1 MSVLPQPKKRKST
14 SSSAAPLAPPPPS
27 KRPSVGAS
35 LFKPHSL
42 KKNKM
47 EPVEEESNDNI
58 TSFLFLEDDDDEE
71 DKLSL
76 PTDYSTNISSDQSIS
91 TSSLSPYANIHQSVT
106 YPSASSLPPPTGSDA
121 VHNISQ
127 DPGPDDNLPL
137 DDDIVSIICTHIFN
151 FIFINFRF
159 VDWQER
165 GVVRD

>member
-14 SSSAAPLAPPPPS
+14 SSSAAPSAPPPPS

-58 TSFLFLEDDDDEE
+58 TSFLFLEDDDEE

-106 YPSASSLPPPTGSDA
+106 YPSASSLPPPPAPPPTGSDA

-137 DDDIVSIICTHIFN
+137 DDDIVSIMCTHILKFY
-151 FIFINFRF
+151 FY
-159 VDWQER
+159 
-165 GVVRD
+165 

>member
-14 SSSAAPLAPPPPS
+14 SSSAAPSAPPPPS

-47 EPVEEESNDNI
+47 EPVEEESDDNI
-58 TSFLFLEDDDDEE
+58 TSFLFLEDDDEEE

-106 YPSASSLPPPTGSDA
+106 YPSASSLPPPPAPPLAGSDA

-137 DDDIVSIICTHIFN
+137 DDDIVSIICTHVN
-151 FIFINFRF
+151 FFYLFLLIL
-159 VDWQER
+159 
-165 GVVRD
+165 GS